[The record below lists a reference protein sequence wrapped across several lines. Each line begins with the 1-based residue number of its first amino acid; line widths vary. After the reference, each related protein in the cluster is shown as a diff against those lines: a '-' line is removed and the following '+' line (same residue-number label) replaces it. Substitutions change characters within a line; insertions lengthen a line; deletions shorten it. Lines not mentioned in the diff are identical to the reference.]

1 MAQETNFG
9 AEKLTSRMEEAEAE
23 AGRIIVE
30 AESKAGAISSQ
41 AEAEAERLNIEYAK
55 KAEKAAADIIERSRT
70 NGALDSRKTAL
81 REKRRVLDA
90 AFELAEKELC
100 ALEGEKR
107 EALLSLMI
115 RENVKGGE
123 TLRPAK
129 PDRAR
134 LASLIEKQNPSLP
147 RPVEL
152 GEDIEAGGGF
162 RLLGCGYET
171 DCTFEAMLRDFRE
184 RRESEAARVLFE

>member
-9 AEKLTSRMEEAEAE
+9 AEKLTSRIVEEAEAE

-30 AESKAGAISSQ
+30 AEAKAGAISSQ

-55 KAEKAAADIIERSRT
+55 KAEKAAADIIER
-70 NGALDSRKTAL
+70 SRKTAL

>member
-1 MAQETNFG
+1 
-9 AEKLTSRMEEAEAE
+9 
-23 AGRIIVE
+23 
-30 AESKAGAISSQ
+30 
-41 AEAEAERLNIEYAK
+41 
-55 KAEKAAADIIERSRT
+55 
-70 NGALDSRKTAL
+70 
-81 REKRRVLDA
+81 
-90 AFELAEKELC
+90 
-100 ALEGEKR
+100 
-107 EALLSLMI
+107 MI

-129 PDRAR
+129 PDRASI
-134 LASLIEKQNPSLP
+134 ASLIEKQNPSLP
-147 RPVEL
+147 CPVAL

>member
-1 MAQETNFG
+1 M
-9 AEKLTSRMEEAEAE
+9 
-23 AGRIIVE
+23 
-30 AESKAGAISSQ
+30 
-41 AEAEAERLNIEYAK
+41 
-55 KAEKAAADIIERSRT
+55 
-70 NGALDSRKTAL
+70 
-81 REKRRVLDA
+81 LDA

-129 PDRAR
+129 PDRASI
-134 LASLIEKQNPSLP
+134 ASLIEKQNPSLP
-147 RPVEL
+147 RPVVL

>member
-1 MAQETNFG
+1 
-9 AEKLTSRMEEAEAE
+9 
-23 AGRIIVE
+23 
-30 AESKAGAISSQ
+30 
-41 AEAEAERLNIEYAK
+41 
-55 KAEKAAADIIERSRT
+55 
-70 NGALDSRKTAL
+70 
-81 REKRRVLDA
+81 
-90 AFELAEKELC
+90 
-100 ALEGEKR
+100 
-107 EALLSLMI
+107 MI

-162 RLLGCGYET
+162 RLLGRGYET